1 MKAEEKFF
9 VYGGDNANY
18 KAIKDWR
25 EDERPRE
32 RLMSKGAHSLS
43 DSELLAILLGHG
55 TRGISAVDVARN
67 LLEKFGT
74 IESIASRDYS
84 EIKRVKGVG
93 DTKAVNLCAAFELG
107 RRVKSQSLSGEAT
120 ACSPNDIAEYYIPRL
135 AGERVE
141 SFHVLML
148 NSANSIFRSIRIT
161 NGILNSTAVHAR
173 EVFRL
178 AISESAASIILLHNH
193 PSGNNTPSQ
202 ADIQITKQLIEAGET
217 IDIKVLDHIII
228 AGDSYF
234 SFLEGGII

>member
-9 VYGGDNANY
+9 VYGGDNAQY
-18 KAIKDWR
+18 RAIKDWR

-32 RLMSKGAHSLS
+32 RLMNKGAQSLS
-43 DSELLAILLGHG
+43 DAELLAILIGHG
-55 TRGISAVDVARN
+55 TRGISAFDVARN

-74 IESIASRDYS
+74 IESLALRDYS

-107 RRVKSQSLSGEAT
+107 RRVKSLGLTGQAT
-120 ACSPNDIAEYYIPRL
+120 ACSPKEIADYYIPRL

-141 SFHVLML
+141 SFNVLML
-148 NSANSIFRSIRIT
+148 NSANSIFRSIKIS

-193 PSGNNTPSQ
+193 PSGNTKPSQ
-202 ADIQITKQLIEAGET
+202 ADIDITKNLKEAGDA
-217 IDIKVLDHIII
+217 IDIRVLDHIII
-228 AGDSYF
+228 AGESYY
-234 SFLEGGII
+234 SFLEHDLI